1 MIHAIKKIK
10 QGRVIESNKGRRG
23 YLVIREFM
31 SQEIKYEQKNKLRE
45 GYSHAV
51 IRKKTGTKNLRYK
64 ERESNR
70 YKEPEVGMSSE
81 THSNSGGIT
90 TEGRQM

>member
-51 IRKKTGTKNLRYK
+51 IRKKT
-64 ERESNR
+64 S
-70 YKEPEVGMSSE
+70 
-81 THSNSGGIT
+81 
-90 TEGRQM
+90 